1 MPFPLV
7 FRSFF
12 PATLTPPCEGDDD
25 EDEDDVE
32 DEDGGDDSG
41 HYDNGGDD
49 YGGDDHLPP
58 SERRSR
64 PPALRLANQF
74 PWPESIPW

>member
-25 EDEDDVE
+25 EDEYDD
-32 DEDGGDDSG
+32 DDSD
-41 HYDNGGDD
+41 HYDDSGDD
-49 YGGDDHLPP
+49 YGGNDHLPP

-74 PWPESIPW
+74 PWPESVSW